1 MAKSRIAIVG
11 LGLIGGSIG
20 LALKQANLDL
30 EIIGHDKD
38 PGVSA
43 RAQKRG
49 AVDATK
55 WNLIDA
61 CEGAGLIVLALP
73 LDGIQDTL
81 SALKPYLAPGV
92 IITDTAT
99 TKAPVLEWAKDLP
112 NGVHFIGGD
121 PVLKP
126 TRALDTRGIDAADA
140 KLFSGATYCLVA
152 ATSAGAQAVDTVAN
166 FATMLGAKPYFIY
179 AAEHDGL
186 MTGVAHLPA
195 LLATALASATMTSA
209 GWRELGK
216 LAGADFRAA
225 TELAPED
232 ERAARAQFIAHRVDL
247 LRWIDATSDQL
258 KHLRALIER
267 EDAAALE
274 ALIKT
279 IANERAKWLSG
290 NLDATESSVDLNA
303 AQFSPSR
310 MFLGS
315 LADVGKKRK

>member
-11 LGLIGGSIG
+11 LGLLGGSIG
-20 LALKQANLDL
+20 LALKKANLDL

-61 CEGAGLIVLALP
+61 CEGAGLIVLALA
-73 LDGIQDTL
+73 LDGIKDTL

-92 IITDTAT
+92 IVTDTAA
-99 TKAPVLEWAKDLP
+99 TKLPVLEWAKDLP
-112 NGVHFIGGD
+112 TGVHFVGGD
-121 PVLKP
+121 PILKP
-126 TRALDTRGIDAADA
+126 TRALDTRGIDSADA
-140 KLFSGATYCLVA
+140 NLFSGATYCLVA
-152 ATSAGAQAVDTVAN
+152 ATSAGSQAVDTVAN
-166 FATMLGAKPYFIY
+166 FVTMLGAKPYFID

-186 MTGVAHLPA
+186 MTGVHHLPA

-225 TELAPED
+225 TELAPDD
-232 ERAARAQFIAHRVDL
+232 ERAARAQFIAHRADL
-247 LRWIDATSDQL
+247 LRWIDATSEHL

-310 MFLGS
+310 MFLGG